1 MAKDLGYAVEEANRH
16 SLDLAT
22 GASALEVFKR
32 AMANG
37 QGDKDMSAVVEQF
50 RKT

>member
-1 MAKDLGYAVEEANRH
+1 MAKDLGYAVDEANGH

-22 GASALEVFKR
+22 GAAAYEVFKR
-32 AMANG
+32 AIANG

-50 RKT
+50 RKM